1 MIAHLSQAKSRRLGW
16 LNAASIL
23 FALACCAS
31 APGWSQNWTGGNG
44 NNWFDGSNWSPNTS
58 PNSGSA
64 VVNILNATSNPVQL
78 NSGATVGTLTLGTGA
93 SLDINAGL
101 SVAGGSISNA
111 GTITQSGY
119 LELTNAMSLTGAGT
133 LTLTGGLIGTNGS
146 YQALNN
152 QSTIQGYGVIGS
164 NSTYTDP
171 YLNLTN
177 NGIIDANTSG
187 QTLSIQTS
195 GPVTN
200 NSVLEATNG
209 GILNLNVDN
218 GTSNPIL
225 NGSGSIVASGT
236 GSTVNLTNT
245 QIQGGTLTTSGGG
258 VMQTVGTSYLNGS
271 SAQGAITLSDGSIY
285 TAGAGTSTQI
295 SGTLNLGTTTGSTL
309 ALSGALELVGATT
322 LSGPGGMV
330 NMTGGEIGTN
340 SSFQVLNN
348 YVTIQGSGTIGS
360 NDVYTDPYLTLNN
373 YATID
378 ANTSGQTLNI
388 LTDGTVT
395 NNSVL
400 EATNGGTLNLNLDG
414 GLNNPILN
422 GGGSITAGAGSTV
435 NVTNSAIDGGTLT
448 TSGSGVMQTVDTAYL
463 NGSTSQGAITLTNGT
478 TYTAGA
484 DTLTYVAGTLNL
496 GTTTGSTLAL
506 SGAVQLVGATTLS
519 GTGGMVNMTGG
530 EIGTNGSFQ
539 VLSNYVTIQGSG
551 TIGSNDVYTAPYLT
565 LTNYATID
573 ANTNGQTLNILT
585 DGTVTNNSVLEA
597 TNGGILNLNVDGGLN
612 NPILN
617 GGGSITAGAGST
629 VNVTNS
635 AIDGGTLTTSGNG
648 VMQTVVTAYL
658 NGGSGQGAI
667 TLSNGST
674 YTAGAGTQT
683 FINGTLNLG
692 TTTGSTLAL
701 SGVLQLVGATTLSGT
716 GGVVNMT
723 GGEIG
728 TNGSFQVL
736 NNYVTIQG
744 SGTIGS
750 NDVYT
755 DPYLTL
761 NNYATIDANT
771 NGQTLNI
778 LTDGAVTNNSVLE
791 ATNGGTL
798 NLNLDGGINN
808 PILNGGGSITAGT
821 GSTVNITNSAIDGGT
836 LTTSG
841 SGVMQTVGTA
851 YLNGGTTQGAI
862 TISDH
867 STYTAGADTLTY
879 VNGKLNLGSSTGG
892 TLALSGNLQLVGQTT
907 LSGPGSVTLSGGQ
920 IGTNGSFQT
929 LVNDST
935 IQGYGVIGANSGPL
949 DPYLYVSNVG
959 KIVANV
965 TGQTLEITGL
975 GNLTNSGIL
984 QANTGS
990 TLKVTTNLTNFSG
1003 NTLTGGT
1010 YNANGGLIQ
1019 LNLGSNTGGEIV
1031 NDAAT
1036 IVLSGPAAS
1045 IEDSNGHNAM
1055 SNFSTI
1061 ATTGSLAVLNGQV
1074 FTTNTS
1080 LLTNSGTLT
1089 VGANGSEVN
1098 VDDGSY
1104 TQTSTGTLDED
1115 IAGVNTGQFGV
1126 TDVFGTITLDSGS
1139 TLDVSFVDG
1148 FSLAANTSYGLVIMD
1163 PASISGAFTNVI
1175 CPVNDTCNVTY
1186 NNELGEVILDIN
1198 GPRSVSTPEG
1208 GEYGM
1213 LLACFASL
1221 AAAIKLGSRRR
1232 VVSA

>member
-330 NMTGGEIGTN
+330 NMTGGAIGTN

-400 EATNGGTLNLNLDG
+400 EATNGGTLNLNL
-414 GLNNPILN
+414 
-422 GGGSITAGAGSTV
+422 
-435 NVTNSAIDGGTLT
+435 
-448 TSGSGVMQTVDTAYL
+448 
-463 NGSTSQGAITLTNGT
+463 
-478 TYTAGA
+478 
-484 DTLTYVAGTLNL
+484 
-496 GTTTGSTLAL
+496 
-506 SGAVQLVGATTLS
+506 
-519 GTGGMVNMTGG
+519 
-530 EIGTNGSFQ
+530 
-539 VLSNYVTIQGSG
+539 
-551 TIGSNDVYTAPYLT
+551 
-565 LTNYATID
+565 
-573 ANTNGQTLNILT
+573 
-585 DGTVTNNSVLEA
+585 
-597 TNGGILNLNVDGGLN
+597 DGGLN